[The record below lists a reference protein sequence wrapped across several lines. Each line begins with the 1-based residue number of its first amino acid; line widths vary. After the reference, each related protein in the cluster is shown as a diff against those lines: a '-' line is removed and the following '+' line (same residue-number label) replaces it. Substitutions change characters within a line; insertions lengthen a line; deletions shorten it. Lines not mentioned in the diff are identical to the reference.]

1 MRPRLEVGRWPVKR
15 CESRTPAVRVAQRE
29 EGGHRTALSCTR
41 PRGGL
46 EWHHHSRRVMTVL
59 MATMVTKKVMPNVA
73 KDSMIAA
80 RCGDADVPVVPRFGV
95 RLEAFQVMGERWK
108 TTSTRGQRLNRVV
121 IGAAEP
127 GESTRA
133 RESLSQNELSYS
145 VGAQN
150 TVLSLDFTRRLS
162 DSRIWTRNHRQLQRT
177 VQAHLCYPHSH
188 RS

>member
-1 MRPRLEVGRWPVKR
+1 
-15 CESRTPAVRVAQRE
+15 
-29 EGGHRTALSCTR
+29 
-41 PRGGL
+41 
-46 EWHHHSRRVMTVL
+46 MTVL